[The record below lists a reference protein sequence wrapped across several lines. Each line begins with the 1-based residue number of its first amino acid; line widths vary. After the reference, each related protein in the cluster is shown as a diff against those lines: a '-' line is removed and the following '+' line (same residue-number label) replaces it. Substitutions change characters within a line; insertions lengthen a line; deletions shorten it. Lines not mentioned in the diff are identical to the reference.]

1 MAFFIAVQPQNRAKC
16 RLDSAVWSYILH
28 AYPIIHR
35 REHSRLTDIALNPD
49 LAESISPPP
58 GFPPVKPKWLR
69 PFVMTTVVLAHA
81 SVAAFLGLAS
91 LTPIP
96 SLDAIDMELVPE
108 GDYVE
113 QQEVVQA
120 EDVPPEPAEEAE
132 LAIPL
137 PQVMA
142 PDAPPLPVKREEVE
156 KTVVKHKREVAQ
168 AAKPRAAQQLR
179 HAGAAGGHAK
189 TSGHQQ
195 SLCLAQLMSSMRRHS
210 PASAGFGPG
219 SAMVV
224 FRVHPGGYV
233 TVVSSSGSTPVHAA
247 LARRIVAS
255 SRGPSICGADL
266 RGQPFNFH

>member
-1 MAFFIAVQPQNRAKC
+1 
-16 RLDSAVWSYILH
+16 
-28 AYPIIHR
+28 
-35 REHSRLTDIALNPD
+35 LTDIALRSELPRPI
-49 LAESISPPP
+49 LPPSP
-58 GFPPVKPKWLR
+58 FPAVQPKWLR
-69 PFVMTTVVLAHA
+69 PVVTLAVVAAHVG
-81 SVAAFLGLAS
+81 VAAFLGLAS
-91 LTPIP
+91 STPVP
-96 SLDAIDMELVPE
+96 SLDAIDMEFVAE

-113 QQEVVQA
+113 QQEIAQA

-132 LAIPL
+132 LAVPP

-142 PDAPPLPVKREEVE
+142 PDAPPLPVKRDEVE
-156 KTVVKHKREVAQ
+156 KTVVKHKREVEQ

-179 HAGAAGGHAK
+179 HAGAAGGHA
-189 TSGHQQ
+189 TASGRQQ

-224 FRVHPGGYV
+224 FRVHPGGAV
-233 TVVSSSGSTPVHAA
+233 SVVSASGSTPAHAA

>member
-1 MAFFIAVQPQNRAKC
+1 M
-16 RLDSAVWSYILH
+16 
-28 AYPIIHR
+28 
-35 REHSRLTDIALNPD
+35 TDIALNPE
-49 LAESISPPP
+49 LTEPVLQPSP
-58 GFPPVKPKWLR
+58 FPPVKPKWLR
-69 PFVMTTVVLAHA
+69 PVTTMTVALAHVG
-81 SVAAFLGLAS
+81 VAAFLGLAS

-113 QQEVVQA
+113 QQEIVQA
-120 EDVPPEPAEEAE
+120 EDVPPEPIEEAE
-132 LAIPL
+132 LAMPP

-156 KTVVKHKREVAQ
+156 KIVVKHKREVEQ

-179 HAGAAGGHAK
+179 HAGAAGGHAR
-189 TSGHQQ
+189 TTGRQQ

-219 SAMVV
+219 SATVV

-233 TVVSSSGSTPVHAA
+233 TVVSATGSTPAHAA

>member
-1 MAFFIAVQPQNRAKC
+1 MTA
-16 RLDSAVWSYILH
+16 
-28 AYPIIHR
+28 
-35 REHSRLTDIALNPD
+35 IALDPEPRKPA
-49 LAESISPPP
+49 LSLS

-69 PFVMTTVVLAHA
+69 PVATTAVLLAHFC
-81 SVAAFLGLAS
+81 VAGLFGLAS

-96 SLDAIDMELVPE
+96 SLDSFDMELVPE

-113 QQEVVQA
+113 QEQIMQA
-120 EDVPPEPAEEAE
+120 EDVPPEPIEEVE
-132 LAIPL
+132 LAISL

-142 PDAPPLPVKREEVE
+142 PDAPPLPVKRTEVQ
-156 KTVVKHKREVAQ
+156 KIVVKHKREVEQ
-168 AAKPRAAQQLR
+168 VAKPRAAQQLR
-179 HAGAAGGHAK
+179 HAGAAGGHAR

-219 SAMVV
+219 TATVV

-233 TVVSSSGSTPVHAA
+233 TVVSASGSTPAHAA
-247 LARRIVAS
+247 LGRRIVAS
-255 SRGPSICGADL
+255 SRGPSICGVDL

>member
-1 MAFFIAVQPQNRAKC
+1 M
-16 RLDSAVWSYILH
+16 
-28 AYPIIHR
+28 
-35 REHSRLTDIALNPD
+35 TDIALNSD
-49 LAESISPPP
+49 LTEPVLPPS
-58 GFPPVKPKWLR
+58 GFPPVQPKWLR
-69 PFVMTTVVLAHA
+69 PVVTSLVFLAHVG
-81 SVAAFLGLAS
+81 VAAFLSLAS
-91 LTPIP
+91 LAPIP

-113 QQEVVQA
+113 QQEIVQA
-120 EDVPPEPAEEAE
+120 EDVPPEPIEEAE
-132 LAIPL
+132 LAIPP

-156 KTVVKHKREVAQ
+156 KTVVKHKREVEQ

-179 HAGAAGGHAK
+179 HAGAAGGHAR
-189 TSGHQQ
+189 TTGHQQ

-233 TVVSSSGSTPVHAA
+233 TVVSATGSTPDHAV
-247 LARRIVAS
+247 LARRIVTS
-255 SRGPSICGADL
+255 SRGPSICGAEL

>member
-1 MAFFIAVQPQNRAKC
+1 M
-16 RLDSAVWSYILH
+16 
-28 AYPIIHR
+28 
-35 REHSRLTDIALNPD
+35 TDIAL
-49 LAESISPPP
+49 SPELTEPVLQP
-58 GFPPVKPKWLR
+58 SPFPPVQPRWLR
-69 PFVMTTVVLAHA
+69 PVVTSAVFLAHVG
-81 SVAAFLGLAS
+81 VAAFLSFVSMA
-91 LTPIP
+91 PIP

-120 EDVPPEPAEEAE
+120 EVVPPEPIEEAE
-132 LAIPL
+132 LAMPP

-142 PDAPPLPVKREEVE
+142 PDAPPLPIKREEIE
-156 KTVVKHKREVAQ
+156 KTVVKHKREVVR
-168 AAKPRAAQQLR
+168 AAKPRAARQLR
-179 HAGAAGGHAK
+179 HAGAANGHARAA
-189 TSGHQQ
+189 GHQH
-195 SLCLAQLMSSMRRHS
+195 SLCLAELMSSMRRHS

-233 TVVSSSGSTPVHAA
+233 TVVSANGSTPAHAT

-255 SRGPSICGADL
+255 SRGPSICGAEL